1 MIGAK
6 PHPALPL
13 PVFMTPTL
21 SATHSD
27 TVRRIVADLKGRP
40 GPLLEVLH
48 AIQAALGY
56 VPDGAVPLV
65 AQGLNISRAEVHGVV
80 TFYHY
85 FRRTPP
91 GKHVVSLCRA
101 ESCQALGA
109 DQLTE
114 HAKRK
119 LGVDFHE
126 TTADGE
132 FSLEPVYCLGNCA
145 CSPAA
150 MVDGRLYGRLTRDS
164 FDAMLAKEQGLKKS

>member
-1 MIGAK
+1 
-6 PHPALPL
+6 
-13 PVFMTPTL
+13 MTPTL

-48 AIQAALGY
+48 AIQAALGH
-56 VPDGAVPLV
+56 VPEGAVPLV

-109 DQLTE
+109 DALAA

-126 TTADGE
+126 TTSDGE
-132 FSLEPVYCLGNCA
+132 FSLEPIYCLGNCA

-150 MVDGRLYGRLTRDS
+150 MVDGRLYGRLTPER
-164 FDAMLAKEQGLKKS
+164 FDEMLAKEQGHEKS